1 MRHKFPHPVK
11 LGGSR
16 EQPQDCHGHEL
27 YPIQDSKRW
36 MGNVL
41 RQKMRIVHN
50 SVVEY
55 TLSKVDQRDVFYCSS
70 AMNNQATLILLC
82 YDTWP
87 QTDHVCTPAVAA
99 L

>member
-1 MRHKFPHPVK
+1 M
-11 LGGSR
+11 S
-16 EQPQDCHGHEL
+16 
-27 YPIQDSKRW
+27 
-36 MGNVL
+36 NVL

-55 TLSKVDQRDVFYCSS
+55 TRSKVDVFYCSS
-70 AMNNQATLILLC
+70 AMNNQATLILLR

-87 QTDHVCTPAVAA
+87 QTDHVCAPAVAA